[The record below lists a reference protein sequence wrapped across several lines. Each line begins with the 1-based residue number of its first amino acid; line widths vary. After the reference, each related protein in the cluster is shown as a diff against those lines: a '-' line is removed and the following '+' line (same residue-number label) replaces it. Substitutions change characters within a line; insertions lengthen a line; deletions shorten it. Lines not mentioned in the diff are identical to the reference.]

1 MERREKDASNYGWGC
16 VIHQLSGDLKMGNYW
31 NDEQKDLF
39 ISSKE
44 ILALV
49 HAIRVLPEEIRNARV
64 DACVDSKVVI
74 GAWEGQGDKTSLQLM
89 RVTKQLFREVS
100 SRNTQLSVESNKNK
114 TDAPSQGLSCT
125 DSKLSVEAFV
135 AVDHAFGAVHHH
147 HHVLFP
153 LREIGPCVLS
163 LQASRSFAQLP
174 ASVQPL
180 NPSSPRSL
188 STVLRHVFS
197 FGLPLLRLPSGVHV
211 KAILVFSFAL
221 FLSTCPISFQRLRF
235 ICWVISSI
243 FVLNLTSSLVTFI
256 GQ

>member
-1 MERREKDASNYGWGC
+1 MATALRCHCVSFVMHIYGAKF
-16 VIHQLSGDLKMGNYW
+16 Q
-31 NDEQKDLF
+31 E
-39 ISSKE
+39 
-44 ILALV
+44 
-49 HAIRVLPEEIRNARV
+49 
-64 DACVDSKVVI
+64 
-74 GAWEGQGDKTSLQLM
+74 
-89 RVTKQLFREVS
+89 
-100 SRNTQLSVESNKNK
+100 
-114 TDAPSQGLSCT
+114 
-125 DSKLSVEAFV
+125 
-135 AVDHAFGAVHHH
+135 H

-163 LQASRSFAQLP
+163 LRASRAVAQLP

-188 STVLRHVFS
+188 STVLCHVS

-211 KAILVFSFAL
+211 KAILVFSFTL

-243 FVLNLTSSLVTFI
+243 FVLNLTSSFVTFI